1 MIHVI
6 YLLGIFTFLLFFQVL
21 LHQCLCNRIL
31 VLYLLVFIEIIVYI
45 FVHIYIQGKRYL
57 RRTCILHCELEC
69 NYKHTFSLNIVLLL
83 NAFSIFIS
91 NRDVINKLR
100 PK

>member
-6 YLLGIFTFLLFFQVL
+6 YLLGILTLF
-21 LHQCLCNRIL
+21 
-31 VLYLLVFIEIIVYI
+31 VLYLLVFIKIIVCI
-45 FVHIYIQGKRYL
+45 LVHIYIQGKRYL

-69 NYKHTFSLNIVLLL
+69 NFRYTFSLNIVLLL
-83 NAFSIFIS
+83 NALSIFIT